1 MKKGALVKLIDVN
14 GEERGHGLFMDS
26 FIPAERGLTVYDM
39 ITNGFW
45 PLWNRCS
52 SLAEPPEVAAQL
64 LRQDKQ
70 SYDTQVKHFEVFID
84 GNVKFLNAICWS
96 LLPVPDV

>member
-1 MKKGALVKLIDVN
+1 MKKGVLVKLIDVN

-39 ITNGFW
+39 ITNGS
-45 PLWNRCS
+45 R
-52 SLAEPPEVAAQL
+52 PPEAVFAQR

-84 GNVKFLNAICWS
+84 GNVKFLNAVCWS

>member
-39 ITNGFW
+39 ITNGS
-45 PLWNRCS
+45 R
-52 SLAEPPEVAAQL
+52 PPEAVFAQR

-70 SYDTQVKHFEVFID
+70 SYDTQVKHFEVLID
-84 GNVKFLNAICWS
+84 GNVKFLNAVYWS

>member
-1 MKKGALVKLIDVN
+1 MKKGVLVKLIDVN

-39 ITNGFW
+39 ITNGS
-45 PLWNRCS
+45 R
-52 SLAEPPEVAAQL
+52 PPEAVFAQR

-84 GNVKFLNAICWS
+84 GNVKFLNAVCWF

>member
-1 MKKGALVKLIDVN
+1 MVKSVAMDFSWT
-14 GEERGHGLFMDS
+14 RLFLLR
-26 FIPAERGLTVYDM
+26 ELTVYDM
-39 ITNGFW
+39 ITNFYEFLGSEAVF
-45 PLWNRCS
+45 
-52 SLAEPPEVAAQL
+52 AQR

-84 GNVKFLNAICWS
+84 GNVKFLNAVYWS

>member
-1 MKKGALVKLIDVN
+1 MKKGVLVKLIDVN

-39 ITNGFW
+39 ITNGS
-45 PLWNRCS
+45 R
-52 SLAEPPEVAAQL
+52 PPEAVFAQR

-70 SYDTQVKHFEVFID
+70 SYDTQAKHFEVFID
-84 GNVKFLNAICWS
+84 GNVKFLNAVYWS

>member
-1 MKKGALVKLIDVN
+1 MKKGVLVKLIDIN

-39 ITNGFW
+39 ITNGS
-45 PLWNRCS
+45 R
-52 SLAEPPEVAAQL
+52 PPEAVFAQR

-84 GNVKFLNAICWS
+84 GNVKFLNAVYWS
-96 LLPVPDV
+96 LLPVLDV

>member
-39 ITNGFW
+39 ITNLYEFLGSEAVF
-45 PLWNRCS
+45 
-52 SLAEPPEVAAQL
+52 AQR

-84 GNVKFLNAICWS
+84 GNVKFLNAVCWS

>member
-1 MKKGALVKLIDVN
+1 MKKGVLVKLIDVN

-39 ITNGFW
+39 ITNGS
-45 PLWNRCS
+45 R
-52 SLAEPPEVAAQL
+52 PPEAVFAQR

-70 SYDTQVKHFEVFID
+70 SYDTQVKHFEVLID
-84 GNVKFLNAICWS
+84 GNVKFLNAVYWS